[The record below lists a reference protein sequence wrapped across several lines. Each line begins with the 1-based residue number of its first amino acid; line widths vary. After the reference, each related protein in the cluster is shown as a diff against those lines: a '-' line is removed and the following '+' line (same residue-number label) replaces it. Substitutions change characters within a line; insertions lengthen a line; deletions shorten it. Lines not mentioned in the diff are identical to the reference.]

1 MQVKKLPYEL
11 VLTKPPAVTPAFLKM
26 NPNNLVPV
34 LQDGD
39 FSMFEGRV
47 LLIF

>member
-11 VLTKPPAVTPAFLKM
+11 VLTKPPANIPPSFLKM

-47 LLIF
+47 LTM